1 MKASQIR
8 GAGIQLIKINMK
20 YCLLLI
26 LLFGLTACYEDPDVV
41 LHQPGVYK
49 GKVDLHTQTSEQR
62 QAILAK
68 RFGQVQTDR

>member
-1 MKASQIR
+1 MKVKRIL
-8 GAGIQLIKINMK
+8 GAGIQLTKINMK

-26 LLFGLTACYEDPDVV
+26 ILFGLTACYEDIDVTM
-41 LHQPGVYK
+41 HQAGIYK

-62 QAILAK
+62 TAILAK